1 MYSINF
7 PKMVSNSNT
16 LLISDHDATYQNL
29 RLVLLSEKNT
39 LLGDPYFG
47 TNLKKLTFEQNN
59 NILRDIVIDDIY
71 NAILN
76 FMPQLK
82 VNRNDITLTSDRD
95 KIYINIRA
103 VNYLDY
109 KLDTYNINL
118 TDLGEE

>member
-7 PKMVSNSNT
+7 PKMVSNTNAI
-16 LLISDHDATYQNL
+16 LISDHDATYQNL
-29 RLVLLSEKNT
+29 RLVLLSEKYT

-59 NILRDIVIDDIY
+59 SILRDIVIDDIY

-82 VNRNDITLTSDRD
+82 INRNDITITSD
-95 KIYINIRA
+95 KEKLYVNIKA

-109 KLDTYNINL
+109 QLDTYNINL